1 LIEAA
6 PSDLVD
12 RLVAEMTAAW
22 RQGDHRP
29 VESYL
34 HDHPEVCDHPE
45 EAIRLVYEEV
55 CLRQEY
61 GPEVAADE
69 LPRRFP
75 QWADELAVLL
85 DCHRL
90 MQTRL
95 SPPTFPGVGESL
107 GDFRIVAELGRGSH
121 GRVFLASQPA
131 LADRPVVLKV
141 TPARA
146 REHLSLARLQH
157 THIIPLHAVY
167 EFPAQ
172 NLRALCMPFL
182 GGATLAS
189 VLGLMRD
196 QPMTRRT
203 GQSLLDALEAAQEG
217 IPVRVPGRGGYLRA
231 LAGASY
237 VEAICWLGACLA
249 DGLQYAHERGLVHL
263 DLKPSNVL
271 LAADAQPLLLDF
283 HLALQPLPAGLAAPE
298 WLGGTPR
305 YMSPEQA
312 SVCEAA
318 RRGRP
323 IPEAV
328 DGRSDIYSL
337 GQLLYA
343 ALAGREE
350 TADGPLPPLHRC
362 NPQVSTGLSDIVH
375 KCLAARPED
384 RYSDAAALAKDLR
397 RHLAHLPLE
406 GVPNRDPRE
415 RWRKWRRRRPNA
427 PLWTGLLLA
436 LAAAGAVLAAG
447 AVDRY
452 REAQGALAE
461 GQDQMQRGAYSEALH
476 TLARG
481 KARAE
486 GIPGAAGLA
495 EALDQQA
502 RLARRAQA
510 VLDLHGVAD
519 SLRFLAGADIH
530 STGDLR
536 ALEAQCRTAWEAR
549 NLLVDREGAS
559 LADTDEHVRADLL
572 DLALFWTDLI
582 RRLARKDGRDD
593 GRAEVETVL
602 AEAEKLLGPSAALT
616 RERQLLAG
624 EVAVPFTP
632 AAGGLAS
639 WERVALAQ
647 SLLRSGDLKRAAEE
661 LERATELRPQDFWA
675 NFSRGV
681 CAYKRERY
689 ADAVHCFGVAVAL
702 APASA
707 ECYYNRALAY
717 EACDDTARALR
728 DYDRALALAPH
739 LGAAALNR
747 GALHYKEGRYPE
759 ARSDLEAGLHF
770 GAEPAA
776 VHYNLALVH
785 IALQDPAAARQ
796 DLTRTLSLNPAHA
809 QALSLQAKLAR
820 QK

>member
-12 RLVAEMTAAW
+12 CLVAEMAAAW
-22 RQGDHRP
+22 RQGDRRS

-34 HDHPEVCDHPE
+34 DRHPEVCDHPE

-55 CLRQEY
+55 CLRQEC

-69 LPRRFP
+69 LARRFP

-95 SPPTFPGVGESL
+95 SPPAFPGVGESL

-141 TPARA
+141 TPSRA

-167 EFPAQ
+167 EFPAR

-189 VLGLMRD
+189 VLGLMGD
-196 QPMTRRT
+196 QPMARRT
-203 GQSLLDALEAAQEG
+203 GQSLLDALDAAQNG
-217 IPVRVPGRGGYLRA
+217 VPVRVPGRGGYLRA

-237 VEAICWLGACLA
+237 VEAVCWLGACLA

-283 HLALQPLPAGLAAPE
+283 HLALRPLPAGLAAPE

-312 SVCEAA
+312 SACEAA

-328 DGRSDIYSL
+328 DGRSDLYSL
-337 GQLLYA
+337 GQLLYV
-343 ALAGREE
+343 ALAEREE
-350 TADGPLPPLHRC
+350 TADSPLPALHRC
-362 NPQVSTGLSDIVH
+362 NPQVSAGLSDIIH
-375 KCLAARPED
+375 KCLATRPEG
-384 RYSDAAALAKDLR
+384 RYPDAAALAKDLR

-452 REAQGALAE
+452 REAQGSLTE

-481 KARAE
+481 KSRAE
-486 GIPGAAGLA
+486 GIPGAAPLVQ
-495 EALDQQA
+495 ALDEQA

-510 VLDLHGVAD
+510 VVDLHAVAEG
-519 SLRFLAGADIH
+519 LRFLAGADIRT
-530 STGDLR
+530 TGDLR

-549 NLLVDREGAS
+549 NLVVDREAAS
-559 LADTDEHVRADLL
+559 LGDTDEHVRADLL

-582 RRLARKDGRDD
+582 RGLARKDGRED
-593 GRAEVETVL
+593 GRAEVEAVL

-624 EVAVPFTP
+624 GVPSTP

-647 SLLRSGDLKRAAEE
+647 SLLRSGDLERAAEQ
-661 LERATELRPQDFWA
+661 LERAAELRPQDFWA

-681 CAYKRERY
+681 CAYRREKY
-689 ADAVHCFGVAVAL
+689 DAAVHCFGVAVAL
-702 APASA
+702 APASP

-717 EACDDTARALR
+717 EACGDNAHALR

-759 ARSDLEAGLHF
+759 ASSDLREALLR

-785 IALQDPAAARQ
+785 LALQDPDAARQ
-796 DLTRTLSLNPAHA
+796 DLIRTLSHNPAHA
-809 QALSLQAKLAR
+809 EALSLQAKLGR